1 MKVNTA
7 KNMKNEV
14 VLRTERVSRTYPMG
28 DETVHALIDV
38 TFEVRRGEFVAVM
51 GPSGSG
57 KSTLLHLLGLVD
69 RPDAGDVFVEGRSTK
84 SLDDD
89 QATLLRR
96 DRLGFV
102 FQSFELLPSLNAREN
117 ILLPADIAGRRRA
130 AETRLEPLA
139 RQLGLQE
146 RLTHRPS
153 ELSGGQ
159 RQRVALARALINEP
173 AVILADEPTGNL
185 DTRTGDEVLA
195 LLRAGVDTH
204 GWTVVLVTHDRHAA
218 GYADRVVT
226 LQDGRVV
233 SDELISDEP
242 VNDEA
247 VSDETVD
254 DEPAAGRSGSRQ
266 EARAS

>member
-1 MKVNTA
+1 MKVNTESA
-7 KNMKNEV
+7 DTAV
-14 VLRTERVSRTYPMG
+14 VLRAERVSRRYPMG
-28 DETVHALIDV
+28 DETVQALQNV

-69 RPDAGDVFVEGRSTK
+69 RPDAGEVFVEGRSTAA
-84 SLDDD
+84 LGDD
-89 QATLLRR
+89 ALTLLRR

-130 AETRLEPLA
+130 AEARLEPLA
-139 RQLGLQE
+139 RQLGLE
-146 RLTHRPS
+146 KRLRHRPS

-173 AVILADEPTGNL
+173 AVVLADEPTGNL
-185 DTRTGDEVLA
+185 DTRSGDEVLA
-195 LLRAGVDTH
+195 LLRAGVDTQD
-204 GWTVVLVTHDRHAA
+204 WTVVLVTHDHHAA
-218 GYADRVVT
+218 RYADRVVT

-233 SDELISDEP
+233 SDEVRNAPTPHD
-242 VNDEA
+242 
-247 VSDETVD
+247 
-254 DEPAAGRSGSRQ
+254 PAPA
-266 EARAS
+266 ARAS

>member
-1 MKVNTA
+1 MTREKANS
-7 KNMKNEV
+7 EV
-14 VLRTERVSRTYPMG
+14 VLRAERVSRSYPMG
-28 DETVHALIDV
+28 SETVHALVDV

-69 RPDAGDVFVEGRSTK
+69 RPDSGTVFVEEQSTAAL
-84 SLDDD
+84 LDDEV
-89 QATLLRR
+89 TRLRR

-102 FQSFELLPSLNAREN
+102 FQSFELIPTLNAKEN

-130 AETRLEPLA
+130 AEARLTSLA
-139 RQLGLQE
+139 QQLGLSE
-146 RLTHRPS
+146 RLLHRPG

-185 DTRTGDEVLA
+185 DTKTGDEVLA
-195 LLRAGVDTH
+195 LLRAGVDSH
-204 GWTVVLVTHDRHAA
+204 DWTVVLVTHDHHAA
-218 GYADRVVT
+218 NFADRVVT

-233 SDELISDEP
+233 SGGLVSDGLTSARP
-242 VNDEA
+242 VDDGAVNDPHENPPA
-247 VSDETVD
+247 KVRVS
-254 DEPAAGRSGSRQ
+254 
-266 EARAS
+266 